1 MSSFFVHESS
11 YVDAGAL
18 VGDGSA
24 IWHFCH
30 VQSGARIGR
39 DCVLGQNVNVG
50 PGAIVGNAVR
60 IQNNVSVYEGVEL
73 ADYVFCGPSCVFT
86 NDTTPR
92 SKYPKDP
99 MRQGTGRVRTFVGE
113 GASLGANATIVCG
126 HTIGEWALVGAGAVV
141 TCDVPAHALMMGVP
155 ARQIGWVCECGETL
169 GEALRC
175 GTCGR
180 TYEVAAGG
188 LREVAP

>member
-1 MSSFFVHESS
+1 MASFFAHETAC
-11 YVDAGAL
+11 VDEGAS
-18 VGDGSA
+18 VGEGTA

-30 VQSGARIGR
+30 IQSGARIGR

-50 PGAIVGNAVR
+50 PGAVVGNAVR

-86 NDTTPR
+86 NDMAPR

-99 MRQGTGRVRTFVGE
+99 MRRGVGRVRTFVGE

-126 HTIGEWALVGAGAVV
+126 HVIGEWALVGAGSVV
-141 TCDVPAHALMMGVP
+141 TRDVPAHALVVGVP
-155 ARQIGWVCECGETL
+155 DLQVGWVCECGETL
-169 GEALRC
+169 GESLRC
-175 GTCGR
+175 DACGR
-180 TYEVAAGG
+180 AYAASDAG
-188 LREVAP
+188 LQEVAP

>member
-1 MSSFFVHESS
+1 MSGFFRHESS
-11 YVDAGAL
+11 YVDPGAL

-30 VQSGARIGR
+30 IQRGARIGR

-86 NDTTPR
+86 NDTAPR

-99 MRQGTGRVRTFVGE
+99 ARQGVGRVRTFVGK
-113 GASLGANATIVCG
+113 GASLGANATIICG

-141 TCDVPAHALMMGVP
+141 TCDVPAHALVVGVP
-155 ARQIGWVCECGETL
+155 ARQVGWVCECGETL

-175 GTCGR
+175 ATCGR
-180 TYEVAAGG
+180 AYEVTAGG
-188 LREVAP
+188 LREVAR